1 MFVDSGTHRVVKIG
15 RQLLHDGCID
25 SLSLLIKL
33 LRSSRID
40 KLSLE
45 TNCERLS
52 KILSLFLRSERDGL
66 VRRMRLGGVL
76 VVQVLVV
83 QVLVVRVLVVQVRI
97 DHRLTSEAPLRL
109 NEIAGALC
117 AGQSMWS

>member
-1 MFVDSGTHRVVKIG
+1 MFVDSGTHRVVKMG

-52 KILSLFLRSERDGL
+52 KILSLFLRSERDGFI
-66 VRRMRLGGVL
+66 RRIRLGG
-76 VVQVLVV
+76 VLVV